1 MGIAGRWRSLRS
13 TICPQEQRQASTPT
27 QGLSKEFG
35 PPLEELDNVCVIVNA
50 VLCVIVIVDGG
61 VEDTVVVTVDA
72 VGFSGGVTVELIIVL
87 VVKVLVSESVVVKAA
102 VMNTVGRGE
111 YVTIEIESVVI
122 VDVSTNTLIEVTV
135 AVKMEMPAG
144 ADVAKVSD

>member
-1 MGIAGRWRSLRS
+1 M
-13 TICPQEQRQASTPT
+13 
-27 QGLSKEFG
+27 
-35 PPLEELDNVCVIVNA
+35 IVNA